1 MCRHFWDDTYGR
13 ARTPWL
19 ILLPL
24 VGAFAATS
32 ANDLVPFEL
41 SAPVAQL
48 LATGAPTIVAVL
60 LVMFSRRFLGGRS
73 LTDYGLAIDRR
84 WWIDLTVGFTVAVLA
99 VCIPFLVAIGAGWAD
114 VVATFDP
121 GDLTLWP
128 GILLLTVAMLCTGFW
143 EDLVLRGVFLCNTAD
158 GLRRWLSPQPR
169 DRRGLGLSALVF
181 ALGHL
186 GQTGVS
192 ITLLTFILSG
202 FVLGVVYLVS
212 GNLALVIGAHA
223 AFNIT
228 ANVLFDRGGQATA
241 GFSAIMRLEVDPT
254 LTLLRQGG
262 LLEAAAF
269 LLLGLFALLW
279 LRHSRGTVTIDLAAL
294 HLDAADSAAE
304 PAPVPASASAPF
316 GHEYTDVRSD
326 RDQ

>member
-1 MCRHFWDDTYGR
+1 
-13 ARTPWL
+13 
-19 ILLPL
+19 
-24 VGAFAATS
+24 
-32 ANDLVPFEL
+32 
-41 SAPVAQL
+41 
-48 LATGAPTIVAVL
+48 
-60 LVMFSRRFLGGRS
+60 MFSRRFLGGRS

-99 VCIPFLVAIGAGWAD
+99 VCIPFLVAIGAGWAG

-143 EDLVLRGVFLCNTAD
+143 EELVLRGVFLCNTAD
-158 GLRRWLSPQPR
+158 GLRRWLSPHR
-169 DRRGLGLSALVF
+169 AIAGGLGLSALVF

-228 ANVLFDRGGQATA
+228 ANVLFDRDGQATA
-241 GFSAIMRLEVDPT
+241 G
-254 LTLLRQGG
+254 
-262 LLEAAAF
+262 
-269 LLLGLFALLW
+269 
-279 LRHSRGTVTIDLAAL
+279 SRP
-294 HLDAADSAAE
+294 SC
-304 PAPVPASASAPF
+304 AS
-316 GHEYTDVRSD
+316 RSTPP
-326 RDQ
+326 